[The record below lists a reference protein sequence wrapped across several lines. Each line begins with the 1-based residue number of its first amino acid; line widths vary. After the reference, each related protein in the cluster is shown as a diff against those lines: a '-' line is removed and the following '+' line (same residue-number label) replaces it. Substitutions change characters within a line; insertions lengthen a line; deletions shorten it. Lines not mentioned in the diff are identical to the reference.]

1 MASSFQQSPT
11 LASNP
16 INPLHSPPPPHQH
29 YHFNQS
35 IMASKSLSLILFT
48 LNIQLLLLLLS
59 TQTQAQTSSAP
70 APSPSGPANLT
81 GILAKNGQ
89 FTTFIRLLIET
100 QTETQIENQ
109 LNNSGTQGLSVFA
122 PTDNAFNNL
131 NPGAINDLTAHA
143 KVQLVLYH
151 VTPKY
156 YTLTDFLTV
165 TNPVPTQASGDSGV
179 WGLNFT
185 GQGNQVNVSTGIVV
199 TQINNALRQ
208 QSPLAVYPVDKV
220 LLPQEL
226 FGAKAPASAPTPAK
240 TPSSSSNNT
249 STNTTAPASSTG
261 GKNAGERNV
270 VGWSTFTTL
279 GLGLVCMGA
288 LS

>member
-1 MASSFQQSPT
+1 
-11 LASNP
+11 
-16 INPLHSPPPPHQH
+16 
-29 YHFNQS
+29 
-35 IMASKSLSLILFT
+35 MASKSLSLILFT

-59 TQTQAQTSSAP
+59 TQTQAQNSSAP

-109 LNNSGTQGLSVFA
+109 LNNSGTQGLTVFA

-156 YTLTDFLTV
+156 YTLTDLLTV

-208 QSPLAVYPVDKV
+208 QSPLAVYQVDKV

-261 GKNAGERNV
+261 GENAGERNV

>member
-1 MASSFQQSPT
+1 
-11 LASNP
+11 
-16 INPLHSPPPPHQH
+16 
-29 YHFNQS
+29 
-35 IMASKSLSLILFT
+35 MASKSLSLILFT

-59 TQTQAQTSSAP
+59 TQTQAQNSSAP

-122 PTDNAFNNL
+122 PTDNAFNSL
-131 NPGAINDLTAHA
+131 TSGAINDLTAHA

-151 VTPKY
+151 
-156 YTLTDFLTV
+156 
-165 TNPVPTQASGDSGV
+165 
-179 WGLNFT
+179 
-185 GQGNQVNVSTGIVV
+185 GNQVNVSTGIVV

-208 QSPLAVYPVDKV
+208 QSPLAVYQVDKV